1 MKQKSLNTFLSF
13 SLPMALLV
21 LLWLAVQPAY
31 AATITVDTTIDE
43 NDGSCVDGDCSLRDA
58 VATAAAGD
66 TIEIPAGT
74 YTLTLGQITLSQ
86 NIALTGIGGTPEIGL
101 GTSRIF
107 QIDSGATV
115 TLTNLILTGTN
126 TVDRGTGLYVLGGAA
141 ATLNNITISHN
152 TTTDDGGGIYVRD
165 GSVTLQNSS
174 IISNTA
180 DQGGGIY
187 IDQGTVTLESG
198 NINQNHTTATTTPS
212 QGYSGGGVY
221 INRTTASFIMNGGEI
236 LSNTVSAPNG
246 TFPGGGV
253 LVVNGSATFN
263 GGEIRGHSAYR
274 GAGVLVNANAQV
286 TINGTNI
293 VSNTAAYGAGIY
305 IVRNTA
311 FVTHTAG
318 LIGYN
323 TADPVG
329 FNGNGVNDFGG
340 GGIYNFQGT
349 FVSTGGSISYNHS
362 TWNGGGIEVASG
374 VITVTNTTLAKNT
387 ADNTG
392 GAFHS
397 RNSTAVSEFTNSTL
411 SGNGPT
417 AVSTQN
423 GTLTIEGSTLDNHT
437 TAIQVDGGTVTA
449 YANNITNYTTG
460 FTGAG
465 TFNGRHNWWGSGATA
480 GTVGSTD
487 AFDYRL
493 GAAVVDWGEGTLAD
507 GAAISGGTGTGI
519 VVSHGT
525 AVPFGM
531 PTSPVGTACS
541 NYYDFF
547 TAPGSSGSWTIS
559 IPVSSDAACDNT
571 FNNGRLFH
579 FTLTAGSAPDTACT
593 PDSACW
599 QLYGSVTPT
608 AGTPR
613 TLNVT
618 LTTTELGGTPIVA
631 GNTDGN
637 DPTAVSLQSLTVNSG
652 NNLTWLGW
660 ITAITL
666 ALAATT
672 LMHKRKQTKQPVA
685 SEQVAGGK

>member
-1 MKQKSLNTFLSF
+1 MKQKSLNVSLSF
-13 SLPMALLV
+13 SLSMTLLV
-21 LLWLAVQPAY
+21 LLWLVVQPAY
-31 AATITVDTTIDE
+31 AATITVNTAVDE

-58 VATAAAGD
+58 VATAVAGD
-66 TIEIPAGT
+66 TIEIPAGS

-86 NIALTGIGGTPEIGL
+86 NIALTGVGGTPEIGL
-101 GTSRIF
+101 GSSRIF
-107 QIDSGATV
+107 QVDSGATV

-126 TVDRGTGLYVLGGAA
+126 TSDRGAGLYVLGGATA
-141 ATLNNITISHN
+141 VLNNITINHN
-152 TTTDDGGGIYVRD
+152 ATTDDGGGIYVRV
-165 GSVTLQNSS
+165 GTITLQNSS

-198 NINQNHTTATTTPS
+198 AINQNHTTATTVPS

-221 INRTTASFIMNGGEI
+221 VDSSTASFTMNGGEI
-236 LSNTVSAPNG
+236 VSNTVSTPNS

-253 LVVNGSATFN
+253 LVVQGNATLN

-274 GAGVLVNANAQV
+274 GAGLLVNSGNV

-293 VSNTAAYGAGIY
+293 VSNTSAYGAGIY

-329 FNGNGVNDFGG
+329 FNGNGITDFGG

-349 FVSTGGSISYNHS
+349 FVSTGGDISYNHS

-374 VITVTNTTLAKNT
+374 IVTVTNTTLAGNI
-387 ADNTG
+387 ANNSG

-397 RNSTAVSEFTNSTL
+397 RNGTAVSELINSTL
-411 SGNGPT
+411 SANTPT
-417 AVSTQN
+417 AVSIEN
-423 GTLTIEGSTLDNHT
+423 GTLTVKGSTLDNHP
-437 TAIQVDGGTVTA
+437 TAIQVDGGTMTA

-460 FTGAG
+460 VTGTG

-531 PTSPVGTACS
+531 PASPVGTACS

-547 TAPGSSGSWTIS
+547 TTPGASGSWTIS
-559 IPVSSDAACDNT
+559 VPVSSDAACDNT

-579 FTLTAGSAPDTACT
+579 FALTTGSAPDTACS
-593 PDSACW
+593 PESACW
-599 QLYGSVTPT
+599 QLYSSVTPA

-613 TLNVT
+613 TLNAT
-618 LTTTELGGTPIVA
+618 LTTTELGGTPIVV
-631 GNTDGN
+631 GNSDGN
-637 DPTAVSLQSLTVNSG
+637 DPTAVSLQSLTANSG
-652 NNLTWLGW
+652 DNLAWTGW
-660 ITAITL
+660 VIMLVL
-666 ALAATT
+666 ALASTAF
-672 LMHKRKQTKQPVA
+672 MHKRKQAK
-685 SEQVAGGK
+685 